1 MASFRVSLAYSY
13 LNKYLT
19 LVIHFVTTI
28 ILARLL
34 TPEDIGIYT
43 VASVFVGLGHLLR
56 EFGINNYIVQEK
68 DLTTDRIRAAF
79 TLNLLFGWS
88 IALILYFTRTPIGNF
103 YESEAVREV
112 IGLLCINFLLVPVG
126 AITFAYLRREMRF
139 QHTMIIQVASAIA
152 SAATGITAAL
162 AGEGYRSLVWSAIAG
177 TLTSVIFTLLF
188 RPKGVLLLPG
198 LREIPHVFAFCRY
211 AGSSEIIIHAGQT
224 APDWILGKVLDMGA
238 VGLYSRAVGT
248 INIFGKAFTEGLW
261 GVILPHFSK
270 QHRDGKIDSDQ
281 YLFLVSCITAV
292 AWPFFAT
299 LAVLAEPVIHI
310 LFGIKWLE
318 SVPVLRILC
327 AYAIL
332 TYTTMLVDQMLISSG
347 KIRTSFRIMASIQML
362 TVVAVL
368 FAARHGLI
376 WVAAAV
382 ATVGVVQVCIYQ
394 IVGQRLLQIPFA
406 SFTRIYRKNIL
417 VTVLTVAPPLVVVM
431 TWGNTA
437 LAFIPNFIA
446 LVLVTGL
453 MWVGAVWRLK
463 TPLRDELSLVLK
475 QVKTWRR
482 ARATGG
488 PTQ

>member
-1 MASFRVSLAYSY
+1 MASFRVALAYSY

-34 TPEDIGIYT
+34 TPADIGIYT

-188 RPKGVLLLPG
+188 RPPGVMLLPG

-238 VGLYSRAVGT
+238 VGLYSRALGT
-248 INIFGKAFTEGLW
+248 VNIFNKAFTEGLW

-281 YLFLVSCITAV
+281 YLFLGRLHHRRGV
-292 AWPFFAT
+292 AF
-299 LAVLAEPVIHI
+299 
-310 LFGIKWLE
+310 
-318 SVPVLRILC
+318 LC
-327 AYAIL
+327 H
-332 TYTTMLVDQMLISSG
+332 
-347 KIRTSFRIMASIQML
+347 
-362 TVVAVL
+362 
-368 FAARHGLI
+368 ARHIGRAGDTDI
-376 WVAAAV
+376 VRRKVA
-382 ATVGVVQVCIYQ
+382 G
-394 IVGQRLLQIPFA
+394 
-406 SFTRIYRKNIL
+406 
-417 VTVLTVAPPLVVVM
+417 
-431 TWGNTA
+431 
-437 LAFIPNFIA
+437 
-446 LVLVTGL
+446 
-453 MWVGAVWRLK
+453 VGAG
-463 TPLRDELSLVLK
+463 PAHSLRPRHSGIYHF
-475 QVKTWRR
+475 
-482 ARATGG
+482 AGG
-488 PTQ
+488 PDADFLGTDSQLFSNYG

>member
-1 MASFRVSLAYSY
+1 MASFRVALAYSY

-34 TPEDIGIYT
+34 TPADIGIYT

-103 YESEAVREV
+103 YESDAVREV

-188 RPKGVLLLPG
+188 RPPGVMLLPG

-248 INIFGKAFTEGLW
+248 VNIFSKAFTEGLW

-281 YLFLVSCITAV
+281 YLFLVACITAV

-299 LAVLAEPVIHI
+299 LGILAEPVIRI
-310 LFGIKWLE
+310 LFGEKWLE

-327 AYAIL
+327 IHAIL
-332 TYTTMLVDQMLISSG
+332 VYTTVLVDQMLISSG
-347 KIRTSFRIMASIQML
+347 RIRNSFQIMSSIQVV
-362 TVVAVL
+362 TVIAVL
-368 FAARHGLI
+368 FTARYGLTS
-376 WVAAAV
+376 VAAAV
-382 ATVGVVQVCIYQ
+382 ASVGAVQLCIYQ
-394 IVGQRLLQIPFA
+394 RVGQRLLQIPLA

-417 VTVLTVAPPLVVVM
+417 LVIVTVTPSLVAVI

-437 LAFIPNFIA
+437 LASIPNFIA

-453 MWVGAVWRLK
+453 MWMGAVWVLK
-463 TPLRDELSLVLK
+463 TPLREELALALRH
-475 QVKTWRR
+475 VKTWRR

>member
-1 MASFRVSLAYSY
+1 LAVASFRVALAYSY

-79 TLNLLFGWS
+79 TLNLLFGWG
-88 IALILYFTRTPIGNF
+88 IALTLYFTRTPIGEF

-112 IGLLCINFLLVPVG
+112 IGLLCINFLLVPMG

-139 QHTMIIQVASAIA
+139 QNTMIIQVASAIA

-177 TLTSVIFTLLF
+177 TLTSVAFTLMF

-238 VGLYSRAVGT
+238 VGLYSRALGT
-248 INIFGKAFTEGLW
+248 INIFNKAFTEGLW

-281 YLFLVSCITAV
+281 YLFLVACITAV

-299 LAVLAEPVIHI
+299 LGILAEPLIRI
-310 LFGIKWLE
+310 LFGEKWLE

-327 AYAIL
+327 VHAIL
-332 TYTTMLVDQMLISSG
+332 VYTTLLVDQMLISAG
-347 KIRTSFRIMASIQML
+347 RIRSSFRIMASLQVA
-362 TVVAVL
+362 TVIAVL
-368 FAARHGLI
+368 LAARYGLV

-382 ATVGVVQVCIYQ
+382 ATVGVVQLCTYQ
-394 IVGQRLLQIPFA
+394 SVGQRLMQIPFA
-406 SFTRIYRKNIL
+406 LFTPIYRKNVL
-417 VTVLTVAPPLVVVM
+417 LTVVTVAPSLATVLI
-431 TWGNTA
+431 WGSTP
-437 LAFIPNFIA
+437 LAFIPNFIG

-453 MWVGAVWRLK
+453 MWMGAVWILK
-463 TPLRDELSLVLK
+463 APLRDELALALRHVRSL
-475 QVKTWRR
+475 RR
-482 ARATGG
+482 ARA
-488 PTQ
+488 P

>member
-1 MASFRVSLAYSY
+1 VASFRVSLAYSY

-79 TLNLLFGWS
+79 TLNLIFGWS

-103 YESEAVREV
+103 YESEAIREV
-112 IGLLCINFLLVPVG
+112 IGLLCINFLLVPMG
-126 AITFAYLRREMRF
+126 AITFAYIRREMRF
-139 QHTMIIQVASAIA
+139 HHTMIIQVASALA
-152 SAATGITAAL
+152 SAATGIIAAL

-188 RPKGVLLLPG
+188 RPPGVLLLPG

-211 AGSSEIIIHAGQT
+211 AGSSELIIHAGQT

-248 INIFGKAFTEGLW
+248 VNIFGKAFTEGLW

-270 QHRDGKIDSDQ
+270 QHREGKIDSDQ
-281 YLFLVSCITAV
+281 YLFLVACITAV

-299 LAVLAEPVIHI
+299 LAVLSEPLIRI
-310 LFGIKWLE
+310 LFGEKWLE

-327 AYAIL
+327 IHAAL
-332 TYTTMLVDQMLISSG
+332 TYTTMLVDQLLISSG
-347 KIRTSFRIMASIQML
+347 QIRTSFRLMATVQIL
-362 TVVAVL
+362 TVIAVL
-368 FAARHGLI
+368 LIAQHGLV

-382 ATVGVVQVCIYQ
+382 ASVGAVQVCIYQ
-394 IVGQRLLQIPFA
+394 IVGQRLLHIPIT
-406 SFTRIYRKNIL
+406 SFTLIYRKNIL
-417 VTVLTVAPPLVVVM
+417 LTVITVAPPLVVVV
-431 TWGNTA
+431 TWGNTP
-437 LAFIPNFIA
+437 LAFIPNTIG
-446 LVLVTGL
+446 LVLVTAL
-453 MWVGAVWRLK
+453 TWLGAVWMLK
-463 TPLRDELSLVLK
+463 TPLFGELGVVLTH
-475 QVKTWRR
+475 VKTWRR

-488 PTQ
+488 PT

>member
-1 MASFRVSLAYSY
+1 VASFRVALAYSY

-34 TPEDIGIYT
+34 TPADIGIYT

-79 TLNLLFGWS
+79 TLNLLFGWG

-103 YESEAVREV
+103 YENDAVREV

-188 RPKGVLLLPG
+188 RPPGVILLPG
-198 LREIPHVFAFCRY
+198 IREVPHVFAFCRY
-211 AGSSEIIIHAGQT
+211 AGSSEIIVHAGQT

-238 VGLYSRAVGT
+238 VGLYSRALGT
-248 INIFGKAFTEGLW
+248 VNIFNKAFTEGLW

-270 QHRDGKIDSDQ
+270 QHRDGKIDGDQ
-281 YLFLVSCITAV
+281 YLFLVACITAV

-299 LAVLAEPVIHI
+299 LGILAEPVIRI
-310 LFGIKWLE
+310 LFGEKWLE

-327 AYAIL
+327 VHAVL
-332 TYTTMLVDQMLISSG
+332 VYTTLLVDQMLISARQ
-347 KIRTSFRIMASIQML
+347 IRTSFRIILAIQML

-368 FAARHGLI
+368 FSARYGLM

-382 ATVGVVQVCIYQ
+382 AAVGLIQLCIYQ
-394 IVGQRLLQIPFA
+394 SVGQRLLQIPLTL
-406 SFTRIYRKNIL
+406 FTPIYRKNIL
-417 VTVLTVAPPLVVVM
+417 LVIVTVMPSLVAVLTLGNNPL
-431 TWGNTA
+431 A
-437 LAFIPNFIA
+437 SIPNFIA

-453 MWVGAVWRLK
+453 TWLGAIWMLK
-463 TPLRDELSLVLK
+463 APLRDELALVLTH
-475 QVKTWRR
+475 VRAWRR
-482 ARATGG
+482 TGTSG
-488 PTQ
+488 TTRS